1 MELECQ
7 GLADRTFHHGIPPL
21 LIQEKGLF
29 WLDPL
34 SSEPSHNTGIS
45 TPQKEVYWALGIPCP
60 EEGRRETLSCE
71 LWTSVVEVV
80 YPAIS
85 LLWFRRRSLLLYSCL
100 FLSQL
105 NRFKD

>member
-71 LWTSVVEVV
+71 LWTSVD
-80 YPAIS
+80 IQQ
-85 LLWFRRRSLLLYSCL
+85 FRFPGSEGEAYFFIPVS
-100 FLSQL
+100 SSHS
-105 NRFKD
+105 